1 MENSGVNLDTHVGWN
16 WNFSSVAAASWQFA
30 GSAWAAHLPVENI
43 CCQWRQHTKYV
54 VEQAW
59 GLFLLVLLVQQPAKG
74 KREVLTHKKLKW
86 NSVTNNEMF
95 PLHSA
100 FHAAF
105 YDFWLF
111 LYAYP
116 MPRQPSCQTISIRL
130 THRSSPTSYVQLGC
144 WSTFMV
150 GANPPPPLSIH
161 TQTKQ
166 FAQDHKL
173 GIDLVADIS

>member
-59 GLFLLVLLVQQPAKG
+59 GLFLLGWLLYQQHKG

-105 YDFWLF
+105 YDFWWF

-130 THRSSPTSYVQLGC
+130 TLPRPATCS
-144 WSTFMV
+144 WDV
-150 GANPPPPLSIH
+150 GAHLWWVQTPPSLSIH